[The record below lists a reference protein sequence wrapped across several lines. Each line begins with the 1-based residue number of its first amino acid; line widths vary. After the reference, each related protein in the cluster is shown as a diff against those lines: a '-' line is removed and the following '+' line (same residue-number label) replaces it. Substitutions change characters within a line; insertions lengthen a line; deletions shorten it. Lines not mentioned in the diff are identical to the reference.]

1 MKKSLFTSIL
11 VLCFFISSFSQIYNS
26 IRSIDIVPDET
37 LGNSSFNI
45 IINGYRSS
53 GSVIIDSISLGIFD
67 NTIEITLNF
76 HSGFGCQTPG
86 LWKKETQVSNLKPG
100 DYYFVIYEKNRLN
113 VDRKE
118 LYFQWIT
125 RNYFL

>member
-11 VLCFFISSFSQIYNS
+11 VFGFFISSFSQIYNS

-37 LGNSSFNI
+37 SGNSSLNI

-53 GSVIIDSISLGIFD
+53 GSVIIDSVSTGFFD
-67 NTIEITLNF
+67 DTIEITLNF
-76 HSGFGCQTPG
+76 HSGAGPQVPG
-86 LWKKETQVSNLKPG
+86 LWKREISVSDIEPG
-100 DYYFVIYEKNRLN
+100 DYYFVLYEKNQLN
-113 VDRKE
+113 KREE
-118 LYFQWIT
+118 LYIQWIT